1 MDFESQMVKSVKV
14 KDKTKSPIEK
24 LKELHTLKDNIQ
36 F

>member
-1 MDFESQMVKSVKV
+1 MDFESQIV